1 MDSLGNKR
9 GESDWLKIVRGGRD
23 QGFFKTS
30 HRCLGLACSQAEVFG
45 SRLGAQ
51 PPTMPSADAYEKMF
65 IYKTPMGSKQSQAG
79 KGFIWRYLQKL
90 LPEI

>member
-1 MDSLGNKR
+1 MDSFGNKR
-9 GESDWLKIVRGGRD
+9 GESDWLKIVREGRD

-30 HRCLGLACSQAEVFG
+30 HRRLGLACSQAEVFG

-51 PPTMPSADAYEKMF
+51 PPTIPSADAYEKMF
-65 IYKTPMGSKQSQAG
+65 IYITPVGSKHSQAG
-79 KGFIWRYLQKL
+79 KDFIWRFLQTL